1 MPEELIGKVT
11 HYFDKISVAAIKLTG
26 DLKSGDQI
34 HLVGHGAD
42 FTQTVASMQVDG
54 QEVTAA
60 KAGDEI
66 GLKVD
71 SKAKEGVD
79 VYLVKE

>member
-1 MPEELIGKVT
+1 MPEEIIGKVT
-11 HYFDKISVAAIKLTG
+11 HYFDKISVAAIKVEN
-26 DLKSGDQI
+26 DLKVGDQI

-42 FTQTVASMQVDG
+42 FNQTVASMQVDG
-54 QEVTAA
+54 QEVESA

-66 GLKVD
+66 GLKVTA
-71 SKAKEGVD
+71 KAKEGVV